1 MGIHSDLPVRL
12 AVHKL
17 KKDLSIV
24 GLEYITFRRTTP
36 NQLWKDN
43 PIMHVAVSRY
53 LMCTATFPN
62 ATDSE

>member
-36 NQLWKDN
+36 NQ
-43 PIMHVAVSRY
+43 
-53 LMCTATFPN
+53 F
-62 ATDSE
+62 